1 MDREEALRYATEWA
15 GNWNARDLEAVLA
28 HFDHDAVL
36 SSPKAVPAVGVP
48 TERGRA
54 ALLEYWTT
62 ALQGI
67 RSLRF
72 SVRRIIWGSA
82 DARAFDRLRSRD
94 RWAGGSL
101 VPGTAARRLL
111 VIAGRDSL

>member
-72 SVRRIIWGSA
+72 SVRWILWDPQTRELSIVY
-82 DARAFDRLRSRD
+82 DREIGGQGDRSFQVLRL
-94 RWAGGSL
+94 GGS
-101 VPGTAARRLL
+101 
-111 VIAGRDSL
+111 S